1 MVRLFY
7 TPLKKGGKTSLC
19 LCFKENK
26 TRKYKSLTKYLTG
39 EFFKRNRDA
48 KTKQLFKK
56 VLILK
61 QTIKQWIGQ

>member
-26 TRKYKSLTKYLTG
+26 TRKYKSLTKNLTG
-39 EFFKRNRDA
+39 EFSEKR
-48 KTKQLFKK
+48 
-56 VLILK
+56 ISP
-61 QTIKQWIGQ
+61 